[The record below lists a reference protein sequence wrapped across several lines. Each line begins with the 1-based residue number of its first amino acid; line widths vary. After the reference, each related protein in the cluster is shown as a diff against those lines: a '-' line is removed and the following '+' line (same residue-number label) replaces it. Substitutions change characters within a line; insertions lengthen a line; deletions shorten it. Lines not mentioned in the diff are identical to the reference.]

1 MQNSKTLVKSLII
14 AMVLTLS
21 SISAQAGEGFKNL
34 FINIKSTSHSQ
45 SGMGLAVANAMQG
58 AGVKTT
64 VLLGGGAINYALKE
78 GGQSK
83 FGPMDATQRDM
94 ISSLIKKGGKVM
106 VCGMFAKFAK
116 MKQSDIVKGAKIV
129 DGSEVAGVL
138 LAPSTQTLSF

>member
-1 MQNSKTLVKSLII
+1 MQNTKFLAKNLII
-14 AMVLTLS
+14 AMVLTFS
-21 SISAQAGEGFKNL
+21 SISLQAGEGFKNL
-34 FINIKSTSHSQ
+34 FINVKSTTHSE

-64 VLLGGGAINYALKE
+64 VLLGGDAIFYALKK

-94 ISSLIKKGGKVM
+94 INSLIKKGGKVM
-106 VCGMFAKFAK
+106 VCGMLAKFAK
-116 MKQSDIVKGAKIV
+116 IKQSDIVKGAKIV
-129 DGSEVAGVL
+129 DGKTVAGAL